1 MMFVA
6 VMLFFIVIGL
16 TIVVGRKG
24 EGPADVPVSDT
35 LTAPSRV
42 GWELTLDRLGLWFIA
57 AIALIA
63 IAYGPFLLT
72 YDVRAVSGPFR
83 AF

>member
-1 MMFVA
+1 
-6 VMLFFIVIGL
+6 
-16 TIVVGRKG
+16 
-24 EGPADVPVSDT
+24 
-35 LTAPSRV
+35 V
-42 GWELTLDRLGLWFIA
+42 GWELTLDRLGLWVIV

-72 YDVRAVSGPFR
+72 YDVVPVSGPFR

>member
-1 MMFVA
+1 VA
-6 VMLFFIVIGL
+6 
-16 TIVVGRKG
+16 GRKG
-24 EGPADVPVSDT
+24 EGPADIPVSAT

-42 GWELTLDRLGLWFIA
+42 GWETTLDRLGIWVLV

-72 YDVRAVSGPFR
+72 YDTVPVSPGFR

>member
-1 MMFVA
+1 V
-6 VMLFFIVIGL
+6 
-16 TIVVGRKG
+16 
-24 EGPADVPVSDT
+24 
-35 LTAPSRV
+35 
-42 GWELTLDRLGLWFIA
+42 

-72 YDVRAVSGPFR
+72 YDTVPVSPGFR